1 MRYPDC
7 IREDGNCELCAQS
20 SRWKDCKGNPAG
32 ELAYRRSVNNLT
44 QQQVADAAG
53 IHLTAYQ
60 RLEYGGRLIRKRLW
74 MDRAALLFGSEKFGL
89 GNEDMAHCH
98 WLMRIPTRDEHASMN
113 LGQAV
118 AVCLYE
124 LARSTVAVLAS
135 STLVFEAPVAG
146 LNTGCARPCS
156 WTMRPSIRWPTVA
169 VTFASCFMAISH
181 S

>member
-60 RLEYGGRLIRKRLW
+60 RLEYGGRELG
-74 MDRAALLFGSEKFGL
+74 RASAQTVL
-89 GNEDMAHCH
+89 G
-98 WLMRIPTRDEHASMN
+98 I
-113 LGQAV
+113 
-118 AVCLYE
+118 
-124 LARSTVAVLAS
+124 ARA
-135 STLVFEAPVAG
+135 
-146 LNTGCARPCS
+146 LNT
-156 WTMRPSIRWPTVA
+156 TVENLLK
-169 VTFASCFMAISH
+169 
-181 S
+181 